1 MISSLLLA
9 HGNGLAQLSPAVEA
23 LGWTLLHFVWQGAA
37 IGLALAC
44 FLSVGRRR
52 SAVRPLSG
60 RLQCFGNDGAGCD
73 RNVCLA
79 NGSDPFA
86 SITPNG
92 HFGRGRDIC
101 AAATRSHFC
110 RAITVVA
117 KPDRDLQS
125 DKLIH
130 GNDPP
135 VPLLPT
141 WGEGRWIGKAVDAN
155 HESNCLAPV
164 LNSPTVASVDLRT
177 PDDAPEEIS
186 AEFDNSPAA
195 RRAGVWSPTDK
206 LLATMQA
213 WLPWIVGL
221 WTCGVGLLAL
231 RLAVG
236 WGMIRRLKRQGKA
249 PKDPA
254 WSARLE
260 RLRVRLGVSTSVR
273 LLCSASA
280 TVPMVIGWLRPVV
293 LVPAS
298 LLAGLTPH
306 QLEAVLAH
314 ELAHIRRHDYLVN
327 LLQNIV
333 ETCFFYHPAVWWVS
347 RHIRTEREHC
357 CDDLAAAVCGSALD
371 YARALSALAELRHTS
386 GVFGLAATGGSLV
399 NRIARLAGVGS
410 PEPRLGW
417 PFPLLVLTSAA
428 AIALFATNTAT
439 RSGDATEPVVPTKKP
454 TAKSLRGRVIDPAG
468 KPVADATVWL
478 AGPDGRGYWFEGMAI
493 LAKGRSS
500 SDGHFD
506 LSLDGPALER
516 LAAFPRHDIEVW
528 VRKPGLALGF
538 RPAHDAL
545 DHPIEI
551 RLRPQAPRSLRLRNA
566 DGLPCGNAL
575 VAPATA
581 HYGDDRFVNIPE
593 VIANELA
600 VHSSADGR
608 VELAGLAADELTGV
622 RFESAELGVQRG
634 EFRSWE
640 WPSSATIE
648 VTLRKTGTV
657 EGRLVAPKE
666 CKASLAEAVV
676 YMITIDDHQEWPAW
690 RERVAIHPDRDG
702 RFRAN
707 RVPSG
712 SIQFV
717 VVVPDDWNY
726 RPEKPQIVEDADGK
740 KIKLLPGGKLN
751 FDLSLAQWVHVSR
764 TVRDAHTRQPLPGV
778 EVVLWTELSGGGTHV
793 QKKTDEKGRF
803 AAWILPNV
811 YYHSAVTLPRGY
823 VRENPTADR
832 QVVVDAGARERE
844 LEPIELI
851 RERRVEGIVIDPSDR
866 PVGDVWVGANFR
878 TTQLTEPAQKL
889 SENRS
894 VQFPRRPSRFRRIRI
909 RSRIGNDF
917 NMSSRPSTNRTP
929 PVQVTTLTGSVTV
942 LIEGLDQPVG
952 GKPVGT
958 TELSADRMIIWS
970 RGELAG
976 SAGRE
981 EGIVQSEDEPFDV
994 DLEGNVIIFQADPTN
1009 PQLMRKVAV
1018 NSATF
1023 DAREKKAIL
1032 RSDPQWK
1039 GSSNDPEPRPVA
1051 GVPARKWTKTDSLGH
1066 FHFDDLPCDVELTFT
1081 PVHAGIQLAEPFL
1094 LQPTNDK
1101 PLQLQIGQLD
1111 FASMAGR
1118 VVDRSGRPVSGAAVL
1133 IQRVQSGQT
1142 IDCVRLRTGP
1152 GGRYQSPSW
1161 FPKAFEYRVT
1171 VRSMCKD
1178 VATTAARTVANS
1190 CEQFPD
1196 LVIDRPPLYPA
1207 SKLTGTE
1214 VVAVVNGEPILASEI
1229 FERWCQVPI
1238 EPAHMSLLVAK
1249 QEMQRGLLPEDEY
1262 RELQENA
1269 LRRFLR
1275 EAVNTRLMVQALQ
1288 EMLGKDKQRL
1298 VDAQI
1303 AFRFGEDL
1311 PRLKKDYGR
1320 ATTSEL
1326 EQHLDRQGTSIASL
1340 RKEYRSRL
1348 LADEYLRQ
1356 QNRTL
1361 EVGTNELANFYQE
1374 HLSDYDFPER
1384 VRWQLLRVGFAQRG
1398 GREKARAIA
1407 RQAVAALERGDD
1419 FGSAVRKYSDG
1430 PPPPEGDALSWTK
1443 LDSPQS
1449 KELATAIRVI
1459 ATGDILPVFGVP
1471 EWAEVRLAPSTRLE
1485 VASDG
1490 IANFK
1495 VQQQVTPP
1503 EPQEVIAVGA
1513 ENLRKRDKYDQASR
1527 KYFDDGGMQPWTNPA
1542 SIVDPRL
1549 ATALAQL
1556 APGETSPII
1565 EGTDS
1570 FFIVR
1575 LIEHRPAGRNSLSE
1589 VENSISQKIRSL
1601 KKEQMLEELFERATI
1616 ESPYLPER
1624 KPNTTAATYWAHPP
1638 GTPIWPDLP
1647 HPSGIDSYNPIPL
1660 NVPEKATHRNSA

>member
-9 HGNGLAQLSPAVEA
+9 FGNGFAQLAPAVEA
-23 LGWTLLHFVWQGAA
+23 LGWTLLHFVWQAA
-37 IGLALAC
+37 ALGLALAC
-44 FLSVGRRR
+44 FLAVGRRA
-52 SAVRPLSG
+52 SASVRYL
-60 RLQCFGNDGAGCD
+60 AGCSA
-73 RNVCLA
+73 LA
-79 NGSDPFA
+79 LMA
-86 SITPNG
+86 L
-92 HFGRGRDIC
+92 
-101 AAATRSHFC
+101 AATGTFAWQMAATDARPAPPILVSQERTHEEQPPLGT
-110 RAITVVA
+110 AIRERLPAPPLATSTEAGSIPSDNPLIKTGTPAGSVV
-117 KPDRDLQS
+117 
-125 DKLIH
+125 
-130 GNDPP
+130 
-135 VPLLPT
+135 PT
-141 WGEGRWIGKAVDAN
+141 TPQG
-155 HESNCLAPV
+155 
-164 LNSPTVASVDLRT
+164 PTVAIVDLSQSSDPR
-177 PDDAPEEIS
+177 PEI
-186 AEFDNSPAA
+186 AGNFDNSSRTGASIA
-195 RRAGVWSPTDK
+195 QVWASREK
-206 LLATMQA
+206 LLRALQQ

-221 WTCGVGLLAL
+221 WTCGVGLLVL

-236 WGMIRRLKRQGKA
+236 WGMVRRLRREGEA

-260 RLRVRLGVSTSVR
+260 RLRVRLGVSPPVR

-280 TVPMVIGWLRPVV
+280 SVPMVIGWLRPVV
-293 LVPAS
+293 LVPAG
-298 LLAGLTPH
+298 LLAGLTAS
-306 QLEAVLAH
+306 QLEAILAH

-327 LLQNIV
+327 LLQNVI
-333 ETCFFYHPAVWWVS
+333 ETVFFYHPAVWWIS
-347 RHIRTEREHC
+347 CQIRTEREHC
-357 CDDLAAAVCGSALD
+357 CDDLAAAICRSPLD
-371 YARALSALAELRHTS
+371 YARALTALAELRHTS

-417 PFPLLVLTSAA
+417 PFPLFVLTSAA
-428 AIALFATNTAT
+428 AIGLFATNAAT
-439 RSGDATEPVVPTKKP
+439 HSGEATKPAAPEKKLA
-454 TAKSLRGRVIDPAG
+454 TQSFRGQVLDPAG
-468 KPVADATVWL
+468 KPVAGATVWL
-478 AGPDGRGYWFEGMAI
+478 VGPNGRGYWFEGTAI
-493 LAKGRSS
+493 LAEGRSS
-500 SDGHFD
+500 KDGHYD

-516 LAAFPRHDIEVW
+516 LAALPRHDIEVW
-528 VRKPGLALGF
+528 VRKPGLALAF

-566 DGLPCGNAL
+566 DGLACGNAL

-581 HYGDDRFVNIPE
+581 HYGDDGYVNIPD

-600 VHSSADGR
+600 VRSRADGR
-608 VELAGLAADELTGV
+608 VELTGLADDELTGV
-622 RFESAELGVQRG
+622 RVESAELGVQRG

-640 WPSSATIE
+640 WPSAATIE

-657 EGRLVAPKE
+657 EGRLVAPRE
-666 CKASLAEAVV
+666 CKANFAEAVV

-690 RERVAIHPDRDG
+690 REHVAIHPDRDG

-726 RPEKPQIVEDADGK
+726 RAEKPQIVEDADGK
-740 KIKLLPGGKLN
+740 KIRLLPGGKLN

-764 TVRDAHTRQPLPGV
+764 TVRDAHTRQPLPNV

-793 QKKTDEKGRF
+793 RKKTDEKGRF
-803 AAWILPNV
+803 NAWILPNV

-823 VRENPTADR
+823 VRENPAADR
-832 QVVVDAGARERE
+832 QVVVDAGTRERE

-878 TTQLTEPAQKL
+878 TTQLTEPAQEL
-889 SENRS
+889 PERRS
-894 VQFPRRPSRFRRIRI
+894 VQLQRRPSRFRRIRI

-929 PVQVTTLTGSVTV
+929 PGQVTTLTGGVTV
-942 LIEGLDQPVG
+942 LIEGLDQRVG

-958 TELSADRMIIWS
+958 SELSADRIVIWS
-970 RGELAG
+970 RDELAG

-994 DLEGNVIIFQADPTN
+994 EMEGHVVIFQADPTN
-1009 PQLMRKVAV
+1009 PQLMRRVAA

-1023 DAREKKAIL
+1023 DTRGKKALL

-1039 GSSNDPEPRPVA
+1039 GSSNEPGTRAVA
-1051 GVPARKWTKTDSLGH
+1051 GVPAQKWAKTDSLGH

-1081 PVHAGIQLAEPFL
+1081 PVHAGIRLAEPVPVA
-1094 LQPTNDK
+1094 PTNAK
-1101 PLQLQIGQLD
+1101 QLQLRIGHFD
-1111 FASMAGR
+1111 FASIAGR
-1118 VVDRSGRPVSGAAVL
+1118 VVDQGGRPVSGAQVL
-1133 IQRVQSGQT
+1133 VQRMQSGQT
-1142 IDCVRLRTGP
+1142 IDCLRLRTGP
-1152 GGRYQSPSW
+1152 GGRYVSPAW
-1161 FPKAFEYRVT
+1161 FPQAFEYRVA

-1178 VATTAARTVANS
+1178 VAVTAARTVANS

-1196 LVIDRPPLYPA
+1196 LVIDRPPLYPT

-1214 VVAVVNGEPILASEI
+1214 VVAIVNGEPIVASEI
-1229 FERWCQVPI
+1229 FERWCQEPL

-1262 RELQENA
+1262 RELQDNA
-1269 LRRFLR
+1269 LREFLR
-1275 EAVNTRLMVQALQ
+1275 EAINSRLMVQALQ
-1288 EMLGKDKQRL
+1288 EILGKDKQRL

-1303 AFRFGEDL
+1303 AFRFAEYL

-1326 EQHLDRQGTSIASL
+1326 EQRLGRQGTSIASL
-1340 RKEYRSRL
+1340 RKEHRLRL

-1356 QNRTL
+1356 QNRAL
-1361 EVGTNELANFYQE
+1361 EVGAEELANFYRE
-1374 HLSDYDFPER
+1374 HPGDYTFPER

-1398 GREKARAIA
+1398 GREQARAIA

-1419 FGSAVRKYSDG
+1419 FGSVVHKYSDG

-1443 LDSPQS
+1443 LDSPQN

-1471 EWAEVRLAPSTRLE
+1471 EWALVKLAPSTRFE
-1485 VASDG
+1485 VVSDG
-1490 IANFK
+1490 IGKLK
-1495 VQQQVTPP
+1495 VRQPVTPP

-1513 ENLRKRDKYDQASR
+1513 ENLRKREKYDQASR
-1527 KYFDDGGMQPWTNPA
+1527 KYFDEGGMQPWTNPA

-1589 VENSISQKIRSL
+1589 VENSISRKFRFL

-1647 HPSGIDSYNPIPL
+1647 HPSGIDSYNPIPFDF
-1660 NVPEKATHRNSA
+1660 PEKAAHRNAS